1 MNSTKDKKKNLHVG
15 HRQRLLNQIHN
26 FGLDNMTEVQVLE
39 FVLTFFIPRKD
50 TNDIAH
56 LLLDE
61 FGSIK
66 KVLDAS
72 PEELMKIDGI
82 GERTAKLLTLL
93 PDVFFYYKESGLKN
107 QKTALKNLDETV
119 KFLKVIFQG
128 KTKEEFY
135 ILFLNAKQEL
145 LKFEKM
151 TMGSQNEVAISC
163 QDIVNKA
170 IKYKPNYIILAHNHP
185 EGTPIPSAN
194 DIKTTN
200 KIVKMLYYHQLLILD
215 HIIIGADDYYSFS
228 QHDMISEYYKNI
240 INDNDDKLENGIFER
255 IKASIEDNSW
265 IG

>member
-1 MNSTKDKKKNLHVG
+1 
-15 HRQRLLNQIHN
+15 
-26 FGLDNMTEVQVLE
+26 MTEVQVLE

-61 FGSIK
+61 FGSLK

-72 PEELMKIDGI
+72 PEELMKVDGI

-107 QKTALKNLDETV
+107 KKTILKNLNDTV
-119 KFLKVIFQG
+119 DFLRNILEG
-128 KTKEEFY
+128 KTQEEFY

-145 LKFEKM
+145 LKFEKI
-151 TMGSQNEVAISC
+151 TTGSQNEVAISC
-163 QDIVNKA
+163 QEIVNKA
-170 IKYKPNYIILAHNHP
+170 SRYKPNYIILTHNHP
-185 EGTPIPSAN
+185 EGTSIPSAN

-215 HIIIGADDYYSFS
+215 HIIIGVDDYYSFS
-228 QHDMISEYYKNI
+228 QHDMISEYYRNVI
-240 INDNDDKLENGIFER
+240 SDNDDRLENGIFER
-255 IKASIEDNSW
+255 IKASLENNTW
-265 IG
+265 IV

>member
-1 MNSTKDKKKNLHVG
+1 MNNTKNKKKNLHDG

-72 PEELMKIDGI
+72 PNDLMKVDGI

-93 PDVFFYYKESGLKN
+93 PDVFFYYRESGYKN
-107 QKTALKNLDETV
+107 KKIVLKNLNDTV
-119 KFLKVIFQG
+119 EFLRSIFDG
-128 KTKEEFY
+128 KSQEEFY
-135 ILFLNAKQEL
+135 ILFLNAKQEI
-145 LKFEKM
+145 LKFEKISA
-151 TMGSQNEVAISC
+151 GSQNEVAISC

-170 IKYKPNYIILAHNHP
+170 SKYKPNYIILAHNHP
-185 EGTPIPSAN
+185 DGNSIPSAN

-200 KIVKMLYYHQLLILD
+200 KIIKMLYYHQLLILD
-215 HIIIGADDYYSFS
+215 HIIIGKDDHYSFS
-228 QHDMISEYYKNI
+228 QNDMINAYYKNSI
-240 INDNDDKLENGIFER
+240 SDSDDKLENGILER
-255 IKASIEDNSW
+255 IRASLEDNSW